1 MIVRNGSRGVAASL
15 LIASL
20 ALSAAGCGTNQA
32 SPAPNNNQGI
42 TAQNVTPRAVAS
54 PGISNPQAVAAH
66 LEQLA
71 KGVKGVSDANC
82 VVFGKYAIVGIDV
95 EKTLPRS
102 RVGTI
107 KYAVAEA
114 FRKDPYGVDALVTAD
129 MDLDERIREIRQDV
143 ANGRPVA
150 GFAEELA
157 DIVGRLVPQM
167 PHSVVPP
174 ASPDGG
180 TTAGGGAGVPQMQ
193 TNRGTQGTQQSPGN
207 DVTQRRGNGAGM
219 HKLDANAN
227 GGATNPP
234 VGSGNHNVYEM
245 EWNRGAKQAGA
256 NGGVNML
263 ETGAGGAAHPPVGS
277 GNHNVYE
284 MEWNRG
290 QIIDHNRT
298 SD

>member
-1 MIVRNGSRGVAASL
+1 MVIEKMIVRNFRRDVAASL
-15 LIASL
+15 LLASL
-20 ALSAAGCGTNQA
+20 ALIAAGCGTNQA
-32 SPAPNNNQGI
+32 SPAPGTNRGL

-54 PGISNPQAVAAH
+54 PGIRNPKAVAAH

-71 KGVKGVSDANC
+71 KGVKGVRGANC

-114 FRKDPYGVDALVTAD
+114 FRKDPYGIDALVTAD
-129 MDLDERIREIRQDV
+129 MDLDERLREIRQDV

-167 PHSVVPP
+167 PRSVVPP
-174 ASPDGG
+174 ASPDG
-180 TTAGGGAGVPQMQ
+180 TMAGKATGKTGVRQMQ
-193 TNRGTQGTQQSPGN
+193 TNRTTPLPDGSRPNTYKTESNSGVNPGR
-207 DVTQRRGNGAGM
+207 T
-219 HKLDANAN
+219 NA
-227 GGATNPP
+227 
-234 VGSGNHNVYEM
+234 GSGTIHSQSVGK
-245 EWNRGAKQAGA
+245 R
-256 NGGVNML
+256 
-263 ETGAGGAAHPPVGS
+263 PPVGS

-290 QIIDHNRT
+290 QIIDHSRT
-298 SD
+298 SGK

>member
-1 MIVRNGSRGVAASL
+1 MIVRNRSRSVAASL

-32 SPAPNNNQGI
+32 SPAPANNRGI
-42 TAQNVTPRAVAS
+42 AAQNVAPRAAAS

-71 KGVKGVSDANC
+71 KGVKGVNGANC

-95 EKTLPRS
+95 DKTLPRS

-114 FRKDPYGVDALVTAD
+114 FRKDPYGIDALVTAD
-129 MDLDERIREIRQDV
+129 MDLDERLREIRQDV
-143 ANGRPVA
+143 ANGRPIA

-167 PHSVVPP
+167 PRSVVPP
-174 ASPDGG
+174 ASPDGTTGGTTPGTTRGTTGTTAGTAGGTTG
-180 TTAGGGAGVPQMQ
+180 TTAGGANAGVRQMQ
-193 TNRGTQGTQQSPGN
+193 TNQGAQLPADGRQNVYDMEWNRGGNQVRTDGGVNRLQSEAASGR
-207 DVTQRRGNGAGM
+207 T
-219 HKLDANAN
+219 
-227 GGATNPP
+227 TPP
-234 VGSGNHNVYEM
+234 VGSGN
-245 EWNRGAKQAGA
+245 A
-256 NGGVNML
+256 
-263 ETGAGGAAHPPVGS
+263 
-277 GNHNVYE
+277 NVYE

-290 QIIDHNRT
+290 QIIDHSRT
-298 SD
+298 SGR

>member
-1 MIVRNGSRGVAASL
+1 MIVRNRSRSVAASL

-32 SPAPNNNQGI
+32 SPAPANNRGI
-42 TAQNVTPRAVAS
+42 TAQNVAPRAAAS

-71 KGVKGVSDANC
+71 KGVKGVRGATC

-114 FRKDPYGVDALVTAD
+114 FRKDPYGIDAVVTAD
-129 MDLDERIREIRQDV
+129 MDLDERLREIRQDV
-143 ANGRPVA
+143 ANGRPIA

-167 PHSVVPP
+167 PRSVVPP
-174 ASPDGG
+174 ASPDG
-180 TTAGGGAGVPQMQ
+180 TAAVTKTSGGAVTSGTGTNATGTSGVRQMQ
-193 TNRGTQGTQQSPGN
+193 TGQGTQLP
-207 DVTQRRGNGAGM
+207 
-219 HKLDANAN
+219 AN
-227 GGATNPP
+227 GRQ
-234 VGSGNHNVYEM
+234 NVYEM
-245 EWNRGAKQAGA
+245 EWNRGGNQNRTDGGVHVLQTDA
-256 NGGVNML
+256 NGKR
-263 ETGAGGAAHPPVGS
+263 TTPPVGS
-277 GNHNVYE
+277 GNQNVYE

-290 QIIDHNRT
+290 QIIDHSRT
-298 SD
+298 SGR